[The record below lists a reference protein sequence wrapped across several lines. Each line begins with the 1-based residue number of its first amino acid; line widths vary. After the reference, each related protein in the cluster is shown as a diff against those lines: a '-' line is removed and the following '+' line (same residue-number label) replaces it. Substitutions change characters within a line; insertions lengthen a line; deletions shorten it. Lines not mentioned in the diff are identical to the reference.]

1 MKKIFLLSLLVL
13 FSCGKKNESK
23 GKFSWSQYS
32 LEEALALKTDK
43 IIFLDFYNDNWGGCV
58 KLEAETLNDDK
69 VIEFS
74 NEHLISIKIDAWD
87 NKEGTE
93 IFNQYDGLYIPLL
106 IFLDGTGK
114 EIERVIGYKNVED
127 FLNILNNVLNN
138 TDTFMS
144 LFKQYKEGIKNPNL
158 IDKLSS
164 KSEMKN
170 NDSLSTELYS
180 IILNNQSKYDS
191 SITERANFY
200 FAKLALKDGDINK
213 MNNFIN
219 SYKISDRIGDAY
231 NHLVYYYKSNKDT
244 LLEVRT
250 LKKMV
255 DKFPDNPSTL
265 NRYAWRMTELNKEL
279 KDALEKINKGLLL
292 IDKDD
297 SSYPAL
303 LDTKAE
309 ILWRMDLFDEAIK
322 VIDEAISIDSEYE
335 YYKEQRD
342 KFKKSK
348 SKIKVDSI

>member
-1 MKKIFLLSLLVL
+1 MNGEGEEIESDVGFYNVDDFLL
-13 FSCGKKNESK
+13 
-23 GKFSWSQYS
+23 
-32 LEEALALKTDK
+32 LA
-43 IIFLDFYNDNWGGCV
+43 
-58 KLEAETLNDDK
+58 
-69 VIEFS
+69 
-74 NEHLISIKIDAWD
+74 
-87 NKEGTE
+87 
-93 IFNQYDGLYIPLL
+93 
-106 IFLDGTGK
+106 
-114 EIERVIGYKNVED
+114 
-127 FLNILNNVLNN
+127 NNVLSN
-138 TDTFMS
+138 TGTFMR
-144 LFKQYKEGIKNPNL
+144 LLEKYKQGDKSPDL
-158 IDKLSS
+158 INKLSY
-164 KSEMKN
+164 KSETKN